1 MTGTSINNIAISP
14 APCFLSDR
22 DCVFPCDTLVFFLL
36 GDFLLPVPLVVGHID
51 SDFHVT
57 RVFSAYVFS
66 VDSSCPLL
74 FVILVLAVFSS
85 GDSSGDLCVL
95 GLVLRVSVALLSVV
109 FVIKSVNLVLDFE
122 IGFVVLVNGLV
133 LMNFVFLGQGRGLS
147 RVGSIPSGVAVG
159 VGVASTRV
167 DGTIAEVI
175 VPTAPTAGV
184 GLIPSGVV
192 TSTVIDG
199 DTVESGEGAG
209 VGTILVNIVSR
220 NNVDVLVRTT
230 LMKAVA
236 IEVTTIVGVGVTI
249 GMTEV
254 VIIGGFARISSISKL
269 MEPVMEYS
277 ATSLLVN
284 SLLVGPVRSK
294 RGLLVLNV

>member
-14 APCFLSDR
+14 APCLLSDR

-95 GLVLRVSVALLSVV
+95 CLVLRVSVALLSVV

-133 LMNFVFLGQGRGLS
+133 LVNFVFLGQGRGLS

-175 VPTAPTAGV
+175 VPTAGV

-199 DTVESGEGAG
+199 DTVTVESGEGAG
-209 VGTILVNIVSR
+209 VGTILVNIVSI

-230 LMKAVA
+230 LMKAVV

-249 GMTEV
+249 GMAEV